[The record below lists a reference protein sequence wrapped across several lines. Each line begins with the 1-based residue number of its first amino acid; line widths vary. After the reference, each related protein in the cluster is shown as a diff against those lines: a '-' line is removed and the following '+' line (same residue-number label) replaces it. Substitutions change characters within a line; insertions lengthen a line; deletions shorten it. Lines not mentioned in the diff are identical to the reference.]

1 MRVYV
6 ESLLDCPPDK
16 AWAEVQRPSLLLEV
30 ARPLIRLEPHDAP
43 QFPERWQQGT
53 TVRFRSYLFSMIPV
67 GTRTVFFERVDQS
80 ARQIQT
86 REHDPLIRQW
96 DHLISVRA
104 TDDGRTR
111 YSDEI
116 MISGGP
122 AAPFVWLFAVW
133 FYRHRQRRWRRVAE
147 RLRKSP

>member
-6 ESLLDCPPDK
+6 ESVYDCPPDR

-30 ARPLIRLEPHDAP
+30 ARPLIRLEPAGAP
-43 QFPERWQQGT
+43 FPDCWQQGA
-53 TVRFRSYLFSMIPV
+53 TVRFRSYMFGFIPT
-67 GTRTVFFERVDQS
+67 GTRTVFFEIVDPRQ
-80 ARQIQT
+80 RQIQT
-86 REHDPLIRQW
+86 REHDRLVRHW

-116 MISGGP
+116 EISGGP
-122 AAPFVWLFAVW
+122 FAFFVWAFAMW
-133 FYRHRQRRWRRVAE
+133 FYRHRQRRWRRVAR
-147 RLRKSP
+147 RLSES